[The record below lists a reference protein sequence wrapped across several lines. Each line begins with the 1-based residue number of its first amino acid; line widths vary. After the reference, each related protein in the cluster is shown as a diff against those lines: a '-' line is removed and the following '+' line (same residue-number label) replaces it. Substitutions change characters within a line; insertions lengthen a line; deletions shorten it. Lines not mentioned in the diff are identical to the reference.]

1 MVNIEL
7 RILFKNV
14 FLNVY
19 FEILYF
25 HSKRYLSEEKKTLF
39 PPLFFIL
46 SIQWLN
52 LSVLITERLIGRIS
66 KECLLQRIMPY
77 RSPVENI

>member
-1 MVNIEL
+1 MVNIDL
-7 RILFKNV
+7 RILKR
-14 FLNVY
+14 
-19 FEILYF
+19 ILF
-25 HSKRYLSEEKKTLF
+25 RNSLFSERYLSEEKKTLF
-39 PPLFFIL
+39 PSLFFIL

-52 LSVLITERLIGRIS
+52 LSVSITERLIGRIS